1 MFNVPVSQV
10 GVGEVVEVDSH
21 WPVAEFKVPVLQV
34 GVGEVVEVDSHW
46 PVAEFKVPVSH
57 VGSLTTACAV
67 MG

>member
-1 MFNVPVSQV
+1 MFNVPVS
-10 GVGEVVEVDSH
+10 
-21 WPVAEFKVPVLQV
+21 QV